1 MTSLGTSASAAA
13 PDATSPLLS
22 QRVYD
27 DETVIIHKLEG
38 RPTLP
43 LPIVIAHRLQLYFA
57 SESANESKGDKL
69 IGLLDQNVEL
79 KVC

>member
-1 MTSLGTSASAAA
+1 MTSLGTSASAAGPGV

-57 SESANESKGDKL
+57 STSTNRLPPG
-69 IGLLDQNVEL
+69 QR
-79 KVC
+79 